1 MRVGAGEAR
10 AARASGGSVSPDL
23 RIRPA
28 TREDLPRVQAIY
40 AHEVLTGTAS
50 FELEPPDVDALARRM
65 RRVRER
71 GCPYLVAVV
80 DDDVV
85 GYAYAAEYRPRPA
98 YAYTVESSVY
108 VAAEARRRGVG
119 EALLRQLVD
128 DCTAAGARQM
138 VAVIGDS
145 AHVASIALHAKCGF
159 RQVGVL
165 HDVGYKF
172 HRWLDSVIMQRTLGA
187 GPERPPDGGR
197 GG

>member
-1 MRVGAGEAR
+1 M
-10 AARASGGSVSPDL
+10 SPDL
-23 RIRPA
+23 RIRA
-28 TREDLPRVQAIY
+28 AARGDLPRVQAIY

-50 FELEPPDVDALARRM
+50 FELEPPDVDELARRM

-71 GCPYLVAVV
+71 GYPYLVAVV

-119 EALLRQLVD
+119 EALLRRLVD

-187 GPERPPDGGR
+187 GPERPPDGGVP